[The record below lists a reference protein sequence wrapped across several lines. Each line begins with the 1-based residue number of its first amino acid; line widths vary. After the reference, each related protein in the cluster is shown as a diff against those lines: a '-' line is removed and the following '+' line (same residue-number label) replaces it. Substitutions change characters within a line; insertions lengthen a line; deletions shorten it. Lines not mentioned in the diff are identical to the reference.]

1 MNLLDLKRE
10 IATIEGELSSNDYLK
25 SRPDLVASANKRL
38 DDFKAELLKTEGGG
52 SRKLPEALKLPEAR
66 EIVNSTKLKKHQK
79 IYLLSTM
86 GLDNKEIASQ
96 LQTNAGHVWNA
107 LNDYKKNPAKVKE
120 AEAIKP

>member
-1 MNLLDLKRE
+1 MNVSELKKE
-10 IATIEGELSSNDYLK
+10 IANIEGELSSNDYLK

-38 DDFKAELLKTEGGG
+38 DDFKAELLKAEGGG
-52 SRKLPEALKLPEAR
+52 SRTLPDVK

-79 IYLLSTM
+79 IYLLSQK